1 MSQTQQQ
8 DDDFIII
15 NDEVETPIATPVA
28 EKKTVSDDAS
38 MKTEES
44 LEDFSL
50 DFSSLSSETPT
61 VAEKIEPAFPVE
73 EVALN
78 LTEEPVVEEKTN
90 NLSGDSSA
98 NGDMN
103 GILDGTI
110 QKLRSRQE
118 NIRKKKKEEKLEVEQ
133 TQQEITKL
141 QNHKKEVELDIKKLN
156 VEDNK
161 IEESVQKLE
170 KMKLGEDDMK
180 SHNEKRVVKKD
191 SVKQKEVA

>member
-15 NDEVETPIATPVA
+15 NDEVETPVATPVA
-28 EKKTVSDDAS
+28 EKKTVSDDAP

-61 VAEKIEPAFPVE
+61 VAEKIEPALPVK
-73 EVALN
+73 EVELN
-78 LTEEPVVEEKTN
+78 LTEEPVVEEKTDN
-90 NLSGDSSA
+90 ISGDSSS

-118 NIRKKKKEEKLEVEQ
+118 NIRETKKEEKLEVEQ

-180 SHNEKRVVKKD
+180 SHNEKRVVKKN
-191 SVKQKEVA
+191 SVKEKEVA